1 MRGRLARGEAMIIDR
16 KVVLTGSMNWTA
28 SAPRTS
34 EGINLVADEA
44 IAAAYAVHWQSP
56 HAVAVPFTRRD
67 DWCRKREI
75 ADSEAPLDETGQTT
89 ASKRKGVLSRP
100 GEYPRKKLQPPEIS
114 GQQPDARNGAPSL
127 VPDIRSSLLLR
138 RAPWAGDP

>member
-1 MRGRLARGEAMIIDR
+1 MKPDR
-16 KVVLTGSMNWTA
+16 R
-28 SAPRTS
+28 P
-34 EGINLVADEA
+34 
-44 IAAAYAVHWQSP
+44 
-56 HAVAVPFTRRD
+56 
-67 DWCRKREI
+67 
-75 ADSEAPLDETGQTT
+75 